1 MATGFIENSKI
12 SRWVHSILMLCCLAS
27 VPVAQATDVS
37 LVGLFS
43 GKALVVIDGGR
54 PRTISPGVATGE
66 GVKLLLVEEGAAQ
79 FEIDGRRQRLVVGQ
93 HAVSTGGESGV
104 AMVTLTADPSGH
116 FLTVGTINGVLVR
129 LLVDTGATFIS
140 MGMADAVRANV
151 DYQKGEP
158 GMSMTANGPV
168 KVWRVKLNS
177 VRVGDVLLNQVDAV
191 VHENSLPIVLLG
203 MSFLNR
209 MEMKRDGP
217 TMTLKKRF

>member
-1 MATGFIENSKI
+1 MATGFIGSGRVLW
-12 SRWVHSILMLCCLAS
+12 SAHSIFVMCGLLTTSM
-27 VPVAQATDVS
+27 VQATEVS

-54 PRTISPGVATGE
+54 PRTVVLGIATGE
-66 GVKLLLVEEGAAQ
+66 GVKLLAVEDGAAQ

-93 HAVSTGGESGV
+93 HAVSTGGESRAAV
-104 AMVTLTADPSGH
+104 VTLTADPSGH
-116 FLTVGTINGVLVR
+116 FVTVGTINGVPVH
-129 LLVDTGATFIS
+129 LLVDTGATFVS
-140 MGMADAVRANV
+140 MGMADAVKANV
-151 DYQKGEP
+151 DFQNGEP
-158 GMSMTANGPV
+158 GMATTANGLA

-177 VRVGDVLLNQVDAV
+177 VRVGDVLLNEVDAV
-191 VHENSLPIVLLG
+191 VHEGNLPVVLLG